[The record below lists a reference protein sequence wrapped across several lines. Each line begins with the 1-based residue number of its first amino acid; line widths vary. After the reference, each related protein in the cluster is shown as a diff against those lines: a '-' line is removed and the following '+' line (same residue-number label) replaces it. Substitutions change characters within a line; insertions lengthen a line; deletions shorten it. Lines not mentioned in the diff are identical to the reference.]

1 MKAGRRSC
9 GPTPAGTRT
18 VPASFNPFDVKL
30 IFSSA
35 IPSTLRYLQFF
46 AVGVAPMARCENVC
60 CISI

>member
-30 IFSSA
+30 MRSSA
-35 IPSTLRYLQFF
+35 IPENLRF
-46 AVGVAPMARCENVC
+46 AGGL
-60 CISI
+60 